1 MQVLCALRRSWK
13 EFFVIFFLCEF
24 ESRCSARLIN
34 SLSALGCPT
43 ITVWGSFL
51 LQKNH
56 IETVFAGFWRTLHH
70 YFCCCLKEEKK
81 VFSLQARPN
90 SPNHDRGALHGAEHR
105 LPPWKIIRC
114 ECLGMIM
121 RSKHLTKLGREGG
134 DWRRSTA
141 TRAGERVSDS
151 CDKLQTQNYLSI
163 KLDFTNALLPDSPLT
178 EEISQHYR
186 AAWVLLIASYKYG
199 WWSWLVIQP
208 GLWMIGQC
216 NIIKTA
222 SLIMESNITHQ
233 NSIYMIIY

>member
-1 MQVLCALRRSWK
+1 MLD
-13 EFFVIFFLCEF
+13 
-24 ESRCSARLIN
+24 
-34 SLSALGCPT
+34 CPT
-43 ITVWGSFL
+43 ITVRGSFL
-51 LQKNH
+51 LQKTH
-56 IETVFAGFWRTLHH
+56 PDTVFAGFWRSLCH
-70 YFCCCLKEEKK
+70 YFCFCLKEGGNKKK

-141 TRAGERVSDS
+141 TRAGERASDS
-151 CDKLQTQNYLSI
+151 CDKLRQQNYLSI

-199 WWSWLVIQP
+199 CLSAAMEP
-208 GLWMIGQC
+208 AG
-216 NIIKTA
+216 A
-222 SLIMESNITHQ
+222 STWTLNDRAM
-233 NSIYMIIY
+233 